1 MVGGNNNTIANNKF
15 LTTNITNASAHFY
28 GLYIENTIEGKDYIW
43 LIVAGFFYFG
53 VVILVADVTNIL
65 VSAVR
70 NLSSS

>member
-1 MVGGNNNTIANNKF
+1 MN
-15 LTTNITNASAHFY
+15 
-28 GLYIENTIEGKDYIW
+28 LYIENTIEGKDYIW
-43 LIVAGFFYFG
+43 LIVAVFFYFG

>member
-1 MVGGNNNTIANNKF
+1 MN
-15 LTTNITNASAHFY
+15 
-28 GLYIENTIEGKDYIW
+28 LYIENTIEGKDYIW

>member
-1 MVGGNNNTIANNKF
+1 MNSMSLNSILGSPFNLASLIF
-15 LTTNITNASAHFY
+15 LF
-28 GLYIENTIEGKDYIW
+28 LYIENTIEGKDYIW